1 MQRWQTHTVHW
12 RIYVIPWQQ
21 LRAAAAA
28 ATAETVGVRYFD
40 QIVGSRQ
47 QRHLSIESWPA
58 AVTGE
63 PSERDRFSAVEERVV
78 LLSSS
83 LQ

>member
-1 MQRWQTHTVHW
+1 
-12 RIYVIPWQQ
+12 VIPWQQ

-47 QRHLSIESWPA
+47 QRHLSIES
-58 AVTGE
+58 
-63 PSERDRFSAVEERVV
+63 
-78 LLSSS
+78 
-83 LQ
+83 